1 MRIATGS
8 VASTV
13 MIAACLC
20 GMSTMACAQAPGS
33 RAGIGGLSATPLN
46 GNAAGGAGAGGST
59 LSPTPGLATPGGAI
73 GGGLGSGAHTGTG
86 LGTGSRLGTG
96 ITVNPGR
103 VPNNMR
109 ANGTSLNQN
118 PDPRVPSLGGRPA
131 APR

>member
-1 MRIATGS
+1 MRIASSG
-8 VASTV
+8 VASTL

-20 GMSTMACAQAPGS
+20 GMSTMVCAQAPGS
-33 RAGIGGLSATPLN
+33 RAGNGGLSATAPN
-46 GNAAGGAGAGGST
+46 VNPTGGGAAAGAT

-73 GGGLGSGAHTGTG
+73 GGGLGTGTRSGTG
-86 LGTGSRLGTG
+86 LGTGL
-96 ITVNPGR
+96 TVNPSR